1 MSSSSTTLTVNDLR
15 GSAKRRGKER
25 RMRMLFSGA
34 AYVSIVVS
42 ALIVFA
48 LVQGSVRFLG
58 AIDLQSLWGGG
69 TDTPGWFPRRERF
82 DLPTLVYGTIIMS
95 SIAMVVAVP
104 LGLGTAAYLSEYASP
119 RARRVIK
126 PVIEVLAGIP
136 SVVVG
141 FFALTFIAPDIV
153 DRILQPD
160 QLKNQVVAGL
170 GIGILVIPIMAS
182 ISEDALAAVPG
193 SLREASY
200 GVGGTKVSTVIK
212 IVFPAAVS
220 GIVAAFIIATSRA
233 IGETMVATM
242 AGGSDGTG
250 SRTLNPLDPGLS
262 MTAAMTN
269 AAGGTDQSKGGA
281 PFDALFMVGL
291 LLFLITLGLNL
302 IGDRFVRRVR
312 QKY

>member
-1 MSSSSTTLTVNDLR
+1 MSTTTLTLDELR
-15 GSAKRRGKER
+15 GSARRRAKER
-25 RMRMLFSGA
+25 RMRLLFASA
-34 AYVSIVVS
+34 AAVSVVVS
-42 ALIVFA
+42 ALILFA

-58 AIDLQSLWGGG
+58 AIEIDSLWGGG

-82 DLPTLVYGTIIMS
+82 DLPTIVYGSITMS
-95 SIAMVVAVP
+95 AIAMVVAVP

-119 RARRVIK
+119 RVRRVVK

-141 FFALTFIAPDIV
+141 YFALTFLAPDIV
-153 DRILQPD
+153 DRLFNPD
-160 QLKNQVVAGL
+160 QLKNQVVAGI

-182 ISEDALAAVPG
+182 VSEDALAAVPN

-200 GVGGTKVSTVIK
+200 GVGGTKVSTVLK
-212 IVFPAAVS
+212 VVFPAAIS

-250 SRTLNPLDPGLS
+250 SRTLSPLDPGLS
-262 MTAAMTN
+262 MTGAMTN
-269 AAGGTDQSKGGA
+269 AAGGTDQAKGGA
-281 PFDALFMVGL
+281 AFDALFFVGL
-291 LLFLITLGLNL
+291 LLFLITFSLN
-302 IGDRFVRRVR
+302 IVGDRFVRRVR